1 MSTSW
6 KHCSVFALRMLHSRG
21 KATCLSRVK
30 VASMWR
36 WPGYG
41 AWVGRVPGGGVLV
54 PGSGGLG
61 VRLRP
66 GWLAGG
72 RLFHRYSSLAAAE
85 VDLDDV
91 DVVERAESEV
101 IGEADREASVGF
113 LRTLGLKDG
122 SLTRLVKKYPLVM
135 SSGFKDGMVSLVG
148 ALSGVGVAEQLA
160 SRILEKNPGLIFR
173 ILERSVYED
182 NLAYLQS
189 CGLTAKQLERVLRI
203 YPQSL
208 GASKKLQLQPTVEFL
223 LGLGVTEEKLGKV
236 LSLSPYYLGYRH
248 EISLQPKVAFLL
260 GLGVKRENLGKLIM
274 EQPSI
279 LCLSMAENV
288 IPKLKYLESVG
299 VERARFGEMIC
310 RYPAMLTSNLDT
322 MKLKVDFFGSK
333 GLDGKNLVNL
343 LTLHPD
349 LLGRSLDSLNL
360 GFVNVQNIGFTQE
373 EVCSILKMHPTVLSS
388 TESHLRKKFDFLTTV
403 MNRSL
408 KEVLTFTAFVTYS
421 LERRIKP
428 RHRVFTWLL
437 AEGLLPQ
444 KNYSLRTIIG
454 GSEEY
459 FRDRYLVLH
468 PSAEAMYKEPLEVKA
483 G

>member
-1 MSTSW
+1 MW
-6 KHCSVFALRMLHSRG
+6 ALRILHLRG
-21 KATCLSRVK
+21 KATSFSRESVNVHSVWGTGHGPSIRRLLSDGM
-30 VASMWR
+30 S
-36 WPGYG
+36 PGRYY
-41 AWVGRVPGGGVLV
+41 V
-54 PGSGGLG
+54 G
-61 VRLRP
+61 VRLGP
-66 GWLAGG
+66 GWLA
-72 RLFHRYSSLAAAE
+72 RDPSFLHYSSLAGAV
-85 VDLDDV
+85 VDLEEDVDV
-91 DVVERAESEV
+91 DVVEVAVPPLKSEEAFT
-101 IGEADREASVGF
+101 EADPEASLGF
-113 LRTLGLKDG
+113 LRTVGLKVG
-122 SLTRLVKKYPLVM
+122 NLTRLVEKYPWVM
-135 SSGFKDGMVSLVG
+135 SSTFKDGMASLVR
-148 ALSGVGVAEQLA
+148 ALDGVGVSEQLA
-160 SRILEKNPGLIFR
+160 SRILERNPGLVFR
-173 ILERSVYED
+173 ILERNVYGD

-189 CGLTAKQLERVLRI
+189 CGLTAKQLERVVRV

-208 GASKKLQLQPTVEFL
+208 GASKKLQLRPTVEFL
-223 LGLGVTEEKLGKV
+223 LSLGVTEEKLGKV

-248 EISLQPKVAFLL
+248 KISLQPKVAFLL
-260 GLGVKRENLGKLIM
+260 GLGVKTENFGKLIM

-279 LCLSMAENV
+279 LCLSMGENI

-299 VERARFGEMIC
+299 VERARLGEMIC
-310 RYPAMLTSNLDT
+310 RYPAILTSNLDT

-360 GFVNVQNIGFTQE
+360 GFVNVQNIGFTQA

-388 TESHLRKKFDFLTTV
+388 TETHLRKKFDFLTTV

-408 KEVLTFTAFVTYS
+408 KDVLTFTAFVTYS

-468 PSAEAMYKEPLEVKA
+468 PSAEAIYKEPLEAKA